1 MSATRLT
8 IARDVVEIVA
18 IVAAGVWAF
27 YTFVYENQIKPAQ
40 SQADVQVEASL
51 ERLGERKGLLAVDSR
66 VTIHNVGIADVW
78 IYGVAETVTGTTVSV
93 RKRDVTT
100 AAPSGGDLLTEPGW
114 SPSAPSA
121 VYGFAFLTKLAD
133 ANSKGG
139 LNLRP
144 GETVPF
150 DRIFY
155 VASGRFDEMQ
165 THVSVRFSN
174 RADFVPFHFRT
185 NHGIVHIEAAP
196 GADID
201 GIDENVAALSLWH

>member
-8 IARDVVEIVA
+8 IARDIVEIVA

-51 ERLGERKGLLAVDSR
+51 DRLGERKGLLAVDSR

-78 IYGVAETVTGTTVSV
+78 VYGVAETVTGTTV
-93 RKRDVTT
+93 RARTHGDAAT
-100 AAPSGGDLLTEPGW
+100 AASGGNLLVEPGW

-133 ANSKGG
+133 TSSKGG

-155 VASGRFDEMQ
+155 VANGRFDEVQ

-185 NHGIVHIEAAP
+185 SHGIVHIESTP

>member
-51 ERLGERKGLLAVDSR
+51 ARLGERKGLAAVDSR

-78 IYGVAETVTGTTVSV
+78 IYGVAETVTGTTVRV
-93 RKRDVTT
+93 RTRDD
-100 AAPSGGDLLTEPGW
+100 AATVASGGDMLAEPGW
-114 SPSAPSA
+114 SPSTPSA
-121 VYGFAFLTKLAD
+121 VYGFAFLTKLASTG
-133 ANSKGG
+133 SKAG

-155 VASGRFDEMQ
+155 VPSDRFDEVQ

-174 RADFVPFHFRT
+174 RADFIPLHFRT
-185 NHGIVHIEAAP
+185 NHGIVHIDAAP
-196 GADID
+196 GANID
-201 GIDENVAALSLWH
+201 GVDENVAALSLWR